1 MINAKFLFFASNSSR
16 ETFLCG
22 TVFFASLERTMVV
35 EVFLHRWFTQFP
47 VMSHYTH
54 YDISSGCFF
63 WHNSDSCLD
72 YNFLQFHYFS
82 GLVGFYAIYT
92 GSSGWR
98 VLFMHAPALLF
109 HTQIVCT
116 YGDLNAS
123 NDIDWSPFKKSRWY
137 LSIQSSFDTWDC
149 TCPDIFCRKLF
160 PRPETAVKLIQVVIG
175 HWCHYSTL
183 RRTRRRKKMVE
194 RSGGGGGYSEVCS
207 ALDFGWKIARAC
219 AHCWYRSLHT
229 QGSGKE
235 GPSIFWLAPI
245 NIPVIT

>member
-1 MINAKFLFFASNSSR
+1 
-16 ETFLCG
+16 
-22 TVFFASLERTMVV
+22 
-35 EVFLHRWFTQFP
+35 
-47 VMSHYTH
+47 MSHYTH

-63 WHNSDSCLD
+63 WHISDSCLD

-82 GLVGFYAIYT
+82 GLVGFYF

-123 NDIDWSPFKKSRWY
+123 NDIGWSPFKKSRWY

-183 RRTRRRKKMVE
+183 RRTRRRRKN
-194 RSGGGGGYSEVCS
+194 
-207 ALDFGWKIARAC
+207 GWKKWRGRGVQWGVQC
-219 AHCWYRSLHT
+219 A
-229 QGSGKE
+229 G
-235 GPSIFWLAPI
+235 FWLKDCTCMRALLVQVPTHTRVRQGAAL
-245 NIPVIT
+245 NIPTGPLIT